1 LREGT
6 FVGGAAASL
15 LMLMFACATV
25 SPDGS
30 FPAQRALVGK
40 TAQEVL
46 ACAGEPRERTDSGE
60 ETRFTYY
67 RKAPVFE
74 KSIAVS
80 KGSVPCPGH
89 ACRAVVVFK
98 GDRVTEV
105 QFHPEPP
112 SLGGCEHCEDIFQ
125 ACLP

>member
-1 LREGT
+1 MNRAGRLA
-6 FVGGAAASL
+6 VAACLCCGIA
-15 LMLMFACATV
+15 ACATTI
-25 SPDGS
+25 PDGS
-30 FPAQRALVGK
+30 FPAQRTLLGK

-46 ACAGEPRERTDSGE
+46 ACAGEPRERTGGDG

-74 KSIAVS
+74 KSTAVS

-98 GDRVTEV
+98 GGRVTEV
-105 QFHPEPP
+105 QYHPEPP
-112 SLGGCEHCEDIFQ
+112 SLGGCEHCEEIFQ
-125 ACLP
+125 ACQP